1 MAHTV
6 ADWLHISP
14 LEVPGLIISEAF
26 LRPYKESEGLLDNW
40 FEHRQQLDC
49 AFVHSVLMLC

>member
-14 LEVPGLIISEAF
+14 LEVPGLIANEAF
-26 LRPYKESEGLLDNW
+26 LRPHKQREGLPDNR